1 MITLSDN
8 ASGARQAALLMHT
21 LGEAD
26 RRWMLGQLDP
36 AARAEAE
43 QLLVELATLG
53 VPSDP
58 ALLDAVLTR
67 ATRNVSGNGNGN
79 GNGSGNDHGARSATT
94 ASTSAAGADLPLA
107 RLAQATVPEMVALL
121 QNEPDALIA
130 CLLQHGRRAPA
141 GGDGQGADWA
151 WRTGLLDR
159 LGPARRRRI
168 GELLAE
174 DAASSAASSGS
185 ASSPAAM
192 SVRGARAADL
202 VAARLARPSVDGRA
216 DASRGSH
223 GSRSWG
229 ARLAQR
235 LAPWSRR

>member
-21 LGEAD
+21 LADAD

-53 VPSDP
+53 VPTDP

-67 ATRNVSGNGNGN
+67 APRNGTGNGNGN
-79 GNGSGNDHGARSATT
+79 GARSGTT
-94 ASTSAAGADLPLA
+94 AATSTSAAGSDLPLD
-107 RLAQATVPEMVALL
+107 RLAHATVPEMVALL

-130 CLLQHGRRAPA
+130 CLLKEAHH
-141 GGDGQGADWA
+141 ADWP

-168 GELLAE
+168 GGLLAE
-174 DAASSAASSGS
+174 DAASSAA
-185 ASSPAAM
+185 A
-192 SVRGARAADL
+192 SVRGARVAEL
-202 VAARLARPSVDGRA
+202 VAARLARPSVDDRA
-216 DASRGSH
+216 DP
-223 GSRSWG
+223 SRSWG

-235 LAPWSRR
+235 LSPWSRR